1 MAPPSSSA
9 SGSGSS
15 SGSGTGSGTQS
26 DSADTT
32 NTTNNT
38 SNTPDTALPPYTIPA
53 QPSKNPFK
61 NVHLSNSTGT
71 SNPPDPSTSI
81 FAFFLI
87 TLVYFIAKYQTPD
100 TMSTMLNIIYV
111 IAIISTQ
118 VSINAA
124 LAKSV
129 CNNPN
134 STNVGILATIFP
146 MVFIFGLLELML
158 NIYPGWVEPF
168 SNTFGYGI
176 VKLSGLSTTIKNL
189 IKSPQTSSTG
199 KMVASALN
207 NIYNDPSIFINQFS
221 YDNKEAFDRTWN
233 NSYANGNGLF
243 VESAKLAANESNL
256 YKEFRHCVKLKDIV
270 GKFVWYILVG
280 VLVTTKSY
288 NNILNEP
295 CSLNPDVASKMAK
308 QYQETN
314 VTPTSQ
320 NDTPNGFKYT
330 DG

>member
-1 MAPPSSSA
+1 MPQPSSSD
-9 SGSGSS
+9 SGSGAASN
-15 SGSGTGSGTQS
+15 
-26 DSADTT
+26 SADTST
-32 NTTNNT
+32 DDNTTNNT
-38 SNTPDTALPPYTIPA
+38 TNTQDTSLPAYTIPG

-61 NVHLSNSTGT
+61 NIHPTNATGT

-87 TLVYFIAKYQTPD
+87 TLVYFVAKYQTPD

-111 IAIISTQ
+111 VAIISTQ

-146 MVFIFGLLELML
+146 MLFIFGFLELML

-189 IKSPQTSSTG
+189 IKSPQTSASG
-199 KMVASALN
+199 KSVAVALN

-221 YDNKEAFDRTWN
+221 YDNKQAFDTTWN
-233 NSYANGNGLF
+233 NSYADGNGLF
-243 VESAKLAANESNL
+243 VPSAKRANEESNL
-256 YKEFRHCVKLKDIV
+256 YKEFRHSVKLKDIV
-270 GKFVWYILVG
+270 GKFIWYILVG
-280 VLVTTKSY
+280 VLVTSKSY
-288 NNILNEP
+288 NNIINEP

-308 QYQETN
+308 QYQESN
-314 VTPTSQ
+314 SSQTSP
-320 NDTPNGFKYT
+320 NDTPQGFKYT
-330 DG
+330 DE